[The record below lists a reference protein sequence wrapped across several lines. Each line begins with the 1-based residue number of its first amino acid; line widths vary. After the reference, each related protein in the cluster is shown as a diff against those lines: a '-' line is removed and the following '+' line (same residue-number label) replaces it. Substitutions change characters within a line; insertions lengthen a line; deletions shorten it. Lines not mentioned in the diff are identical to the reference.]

1 MKILVLADVESKVL
15 WDFYKPEMLEDV
27 DLIISCG
34 DLDPGYLEFLV
45 TLGHCPLIYVHGN
58 HDGGYEK
65 RPPEGCLCIE
75 DRVYKYR
82 GIRILGLGGSMRYKQ
97 GPFMYTERAMRFRT
111 RKAALRALAAGG
123 VDLLVTHAPARGWGD
138 MEDLPHRGFACF
150 NSFLRLIRPAYMVHG
165 HVHKSYGHFQ
175 RVRRHD
181 CGTRIINACG
191 YYYLDI

>member
-1 MKILVLADVESKVL
+1 MKILVLADVEAKAL

-82 GIRILGLGGSMRYKQ
+82 GIRILGLGGSMR
-97 GPFMYTERAMRFRT
+97 
-111 RKAALRALAAGG
+111 
-123 VDLLVTHAPARGWGD
+123 
-138 MEDLPHRGFACF
+138 
-150 NSFLRLIRPAYMVHG
+150 
-165 HVHKSYGHFQ
+165 
-175 RVRRHD
+175 
-181 CGTRIINACG
+181 
-191 YYYLDI
+191 